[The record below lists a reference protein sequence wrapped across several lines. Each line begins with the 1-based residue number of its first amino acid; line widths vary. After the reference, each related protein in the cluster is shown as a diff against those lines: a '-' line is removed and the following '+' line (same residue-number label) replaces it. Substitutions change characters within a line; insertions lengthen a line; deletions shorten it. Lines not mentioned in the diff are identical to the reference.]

1 MNSPVD
7 PALLQ
12 LVQQELKSLQD
23 AVDNMSVEFEEEK
36 TNVQSELQNV
46 AATLEEMTQRV
57 KNLEYRA
64 EVAEGRMDY
73 FEGIFILMNISLKYC
88 REIFM
93 IEEFI
98 SRVLL

>member
-23 AVDNMSVEFEEEK
+23 GVDNMSVEVEEEK
-36 TNVQSELQNV
+36 TKVQSELQNV
-46 AATLEEMTQRV
+46 AATLEEMKQRV

-64 EVAEGRMDY
+64 EIAVGRMDS
-73 FEGIFILMNISLKYC
+73 FEGTLFYTNEQFVDIL
-88 REIFM
+88 REQLSINGV
-93 IEEFI
+93 IA
-98 SRVLL
+98 